1 MTVASP
7 TDRAELTYTFIY
19 RQVYG
24 ALQKD
29 GHPHDK
35 THYSAIQITDALW
48 HMYSESRAM
57 SIPATES
64 VIVDI
69 VLKSF
74 E

>member
-1 MTVASP
+1 MTM
-7 TDRAELTYTFIY
+7 TEQDRAELTYTVIY

-29 GHPHDK
+29 GHPHEK
-35 THYSAIQITDALW
+35 THRSAIQITDALW
-48 HMYSESRAM
+48 FMYTESHSM
-57 SIPATES
+57 NIPATES

-74 E
+74 D

>member
-1 MTVASP
+1 MTVAP

-24 ALQKD
+24 ALLKD

-35 THYSAIQITDALW
+35 THNSAIKITDALW
-48 HMYSESRAM
+48 FMYGESRAM
-57 SIPATES
+57 NIPATES